1 MMWPRGRTTIPRAT
15 RVERIKRTQTRSLL
29 AKLNTRDLQ
38 RLDNNAERLFSVAG
52 VQVSKAF
59 TKRLLISCFK
69 HVCFFI
75 RKEAYD
81 L

>member
-59 TKRLLISCFK
+59 TKRLLISC
-69 HVCFFI
+69 VS
-75 RKEAYD
+75 
-81 L
+81 LV